1 MIFNKS
7 KSELKYFI
15 DTDIPKGFFPN
26 IEIENTAHK
35 TKCPAVMSM
44 KNRIL
49 NILSPIDIEITINKN
64 DTYDYTF
71 SNKYK
76 NNELVHSYI
85 KNNFVIETINN
96 NFKNFQ
102 YRTPYTFV
110 SNDDDLEIISIEG
123 NVQVDNMK
131 FITGSFYPGKWI
143 RNINASCYVI
153 NTNKVSKINIK
164 EGDVLTKIVL
174 NKSCSLEYIEENNL
188 IKNYK
193 SNISKL
199 LKYKVSIQNNIE
211 DIVRRKPKQLW

>member
-1 MIFNKS
+1 
-7 KSELKYFI
+7 
-15 DTDIPKGFFPN
+15 
-26 IEIENTAHK
+26 
-35 TKCPAVMSM
+35 MSM

-49 NILSPIDIEITINKN
+49 NILSPIDIDITINKD

-102 YRTPYTFV
+102 YLTPYTFV

-131 FITGSFYPGKWI
+131 FITGSFYAGKWI
-143 RNINASCYVI
+143 RNINASWYVI
-153 NTNKVSKINIK
+153 DTNKVSKINIK